1 MKRPDFVEKVVS
13 LLGFLLCAY
22 LFYATIWGPY
32 KTTIVHHAIFLGVML
47 IIFLWSTRPFGIG
60 NLAFVIDTSLIVIL
74 VIGLGYVVIFWR
86 YILAAIGGTYLS
98 IFQLISGV
106 AIILVVLETVRRVSI
121 PLFLIALSAIAYTL
135 FGNLLPGVLSHA
147 GMGFKRF
154 VYLTAFSHE
163 GIFGLGLAVAST
175 YLFMFILFST
185 ALQETG
191 TSEFFL
197 KLTNSLVGGTRGAPA
212 KCAVVASGL
221 MGTVSGSSIANVV
234 TTGSF
239 TIPLMKRM
247 GFRPHVAGAIEVLSS
262 EGGQLMPPI
271 MGAGAF
277 IMAELTGIP
286 YWSIAVAAIIP
297 ALLYYVSAYVT
308 VDMEAAKLGMKGAK
322 GTSTGKISRIIGEG
336 WQHLVAILLLLYL
349 LLITRLTVTFCGLI
363 TVLATIVLNQVRQ
376 KTRLGPL
383 RVLAIFDKGARGAAE
398 MTALIASIGIVQQA
412 FTVTG
417 LGHTISELLVMAAGE
432 SSILL
437 LIMSMVIV
445 LILGMG
451 LPTPIA
457 YLISAIF
464 VAPALISVGFP
475 QMAAHMFIFFFAIK
489 SGSTPPVAIVSVVAA
504 GIAQSNWWKTAWLS
518 FRYSLP
524 GFCVAYA
531 FVFHQEYL
539 MRGRWFD
546 IVLNLLFGIIGTA
559 GIAYAL
565 QRHMLTRLLL
575 WESLVLGVASFAIV
589 VTSILPSLVALFFVL
604 MVFLLHWIRFQRQKE
619 SVSNHFEHVKPIGT
633 EIH

>member
-1 MKRPDFVEKVVS
+1 
-13 LLGFLLCAY
+13 
-22 LFYATIWGPY
+22 
-32 KTTIVHHAIFLGVML
+32 
-47 IIFLWSTRPFGIG
+47 
-60 NLAFVIDTSLIVIL
+60 
-74 VIGLGYVVIFWR
+74 
-86 YILAAIGGTYLS
+86 
-98 IFQLISGV
+98 
-106 AIILVVLETVRRVSI
+106 
-121 PLFLIALSAIAYTL
+121 
-135 FGNLLPGVLSHA
+135 
-147 GMGFKRF
+147 MGFKRF
-154 VYLTAFSHE
+154 VYLTAFSQE

-185 ALQETG
+185 ALQQTG
-191 TSEFFL
+191 ASDFFL
-197 KLTNSLVGGTRGAPA
+197 KLTNSLVGRTRGAPA

-221 MGTVSGSSIANVV
+221 LGTVSGSSIANVV

-239 TIPLMKRM
+239 TIPLMKKM
-247 GFRPHVAGAIEVLSS
+247 GFKPHVAGAIEVLSS

-297 ALLYYVSAYVT
+297 AFLYYVSAYVV
-308 VDMEAAKLGMKGAK
+308 VDMEAAKLGMKGTK
-322 GTSTGKISRIIGEG
+322 GTPIERSWRIFGEG
-336 WQHLVAILLLLYL
+336 WHYLVGILLLLYL

-363 TVLATIVLNQVRQ
+363 AVVAIIVLNQVRR
-376 KTRLGPL
+376 KTRLSPL

-412 FTVTG
+412 FTITG
-417 LGHTISELLVMAAGE
+417 LGHTISDILVMAAGG

-437 LIMSMVIV
+437 LIMSMSIA

-464 VAPALISVGFP
+464 VAPALISVGFS
-475 QMAAHMFIFFFAIK
+475 QIAAHLFLFFFAIK

-504 GIAQSNWWKTAWLS
+504 GIAQSNWGKTAWFSLL
-518 FRYSLP
+518 YSLP

-531 FVFHQEYL
+531 FVFHPEYL
-539 MRGRWFD
+539 MHGRWID
-546 IVLNLLFGIIGTA
+546 IVLNFIFGIIGTA

-565 QRHMLTRLLL
+565 QRHMLTKLLV
-575 WESLVLGVASFAIV
+575 WESLILGVASFVMV
-589 VTSILPSLVALFFVL
+589 VTSLLPTIIALVFVL
-604 MVFLLHWIRFQRQKE
+604 MVGLLHWKRYQNQKRFEVQ
-619 SVSNHFEHVKPIGT
+619 SVE
-633 EIH
+633 